1 MSHTDIVFG
10 PVPSRR
16 LGRSLGINHIPPK
29 HCSYSCRYCQVG
41 PTRQPEI
48 VRHAFHPPELVGRQ
62 VAERIAM
69 LRARGEAVDYLTLV
83 PDGEPTLDIH
93 LGEMIGGLRPLGLP
107 IAVISNASLIW
118 REDVRAELA
127 KADWVSLKVD
137 SIDAAT
143 WRALNQP
150 HPQLQL
156 AAILDGIRAFA
167 ASYRGTLAS
176 ETMLVAGVNDDA
188 DGVEAV
194 ARFLAES
201 GISLAYLAIPRRP
214 PADPGVACPDAT
226 VVTRAWEQLSRRLKR
241 VELLTA
247 YEGDAFPPLAA
258 CRTLVVDSE
267 KRPRRA
273 HFLPDSRPHGCS
285 MGQEAGEKGAV
296 AVVSQPTIP
305 KSDRLLDDP
314 RAQLL
319 AITAVHP
326 MRESAA
332 RALLASAGADW
343 SLAGELLA
351 SGALQR
357 VEHGG
362 EVFYL
367 RRLRAD

>member
-1 MSHTDIVFG
+1 MTITFG

-16 LGRSLGINHIPPK
+16 LGRSLGINHIPAK

-48 VRHAFHPPELVGRQ
+48 VRHAFHAPEAV
-62 VAERIAM
+62 
-69 LRARGEAVDYLTLV
+69 LRAVVRHLKTLREHGETVDYLTFV
-83 PDGEPTLDIH
+83 PDGEPTLDCH
-93 LGEMIGGLRPLGLP
+93 LGEMIDGLRPLGVP

-118 REDVRAELA
+118 REEVRTELA

-137 SIDAAT
+137 SVDAAT

-150 HPQLQL
+150 HPQLRL
-156 AAILDGIRAFA
+156 VSILDGIRAFA

-188 DGVEAV
+188 DGVDAL

-201 GISLAYLAIPRRP
+201 GISLAYLVIPRRP
-214 PADPGVACPDAT
+214 PADRGVACPDAG

-247 YEGDAFPPLAA
+247 YEGDAFPPL
-258 CRTLVVDSE
+258 
-267 KRPRRA
+267 
-273 HFLPDSRPHGCS
+273 
-285 MGQEAGEKGAV
+285 
-296 AVVSQPTIP
+296 
-305 KSDRLLDDP
+305 DDP

-326 MRESAA
+326 MRESAV

-351 SGALQR
+351 SGMLRR

-367 RRLRAD
+367 RYPRAD